1 MMNDAMVRTPDGK
14 IPVAEVFA
22 ENGVVFLKFKKPRS
36 QVYEIVT
43 LDHFLSGLL
52 QSIQG
57 MIVMNILAVFQVWM
71 SASII

>member
-1 MMNDAMVRTPDGK
+1 MTSDAMVRTPDGR

-43 LDHFLSGLL
+43 LDHFLCMVYQTLE
-52 QSIQG
+52 
-57 MIVMNILAVFQVWM
+57 NEYWKNR
-71 SASII
+71 